1 MSQNDTWTVVN
12 QSAQNQI
19 RFYHQ
24 IVGKNYI
31 LVGGEPAITITL
43 KPTETANVPAEIQ
56 GITNRPL
63 INKPSIVTDTRLAI

>member
-1 MSQNDTWTVVN
+1 MDRG
-12 QSAQNQI
+12 QSIGTKPNQI
-19 RFYHQ
+19 LPPNSW
-24 IVGKNYI
+24 KEL

-43 KPTETANVPAEIQ
+43 KPTEIANVPAEIQ